1 MAFANLNLEGRL
13 VNDPEYKVGKENREF
28 CTFRVAVNQQFGA
41 QENTSFFNCTGNE
54 SVANR
59 LRKAQVSKGRMIHIN
74 GNLTLREYKNRDG
87 VTCMSADV
95 GILDW
100 HYVGS
105 KPKEAEAAV
114 PAVNQPA
121 ASMPRGVIRQ
131 EQYIGADD
139 DEIPL

>member
-1 MAFANLNLEGRL
+1 MAFANLNMEGRL

-28 CTFRVAVNQQFGA
+28 CTFRIAVNQQFGA
-41 QENTSFFNCTGNE
+41 QENTSFFNCTGSE
-54 SVANR
+54 GIANR
-59 LRKAQVSKGRMIHIN
+59 MRKAQVTKGRMIHIN

-100 HYVGS
+100 HYVGG
-105 KPKEAEAAV
+105 KPKDADNSAPVAGAY
-114 PAVNQPA
+114 PGTAQ
-121 ASMPRGVIRQ
+121 GTIRQ

-139 DEIPL
+139 DELPL